1 MNPLH
6 DQWRCR
12 PLSKISHRI
21 LDATYTKCT
30 YTKSRLL
37 LDFRIRAQCISP
49 ICRLYEPEV
58 MPVCVGVLLGSAGQG
73 ASK

>member
-6 DQWRCR
+6 DQWLCR
-12 PLSKISHRI
+12 PLSEISHRI
-21 LDATYTKCT
+21 LDAP

-37 LDFRIRAQCISP
+37 LDFRRRAHCISP
-49 ICRLYEPEV
+49 ICRIYEPEV
-58 MPVCVGVLLGSAGQG
+58 MPLCVGVLLGSAGQG